1 MTEFITEFVSFCLQ
15 ILFWTVVVQ
24 LVLRFLVRINQI
36 SQAEEDDLVKRVKDI
51 IHQVQVETHNNVHYW
66 FDADDGSF
74 LAQGDTEESVVE
86 QLRQRFPQHIFLLT
100 QKDTIYK
107 VSAPD
112 WTVTPII
119 EIQR

>member
-36 SQAEEDDLVKRVKDI
+36 SQAEQDDLVKRVKDI

-74 LAQGDTEESVVE
+74 LAQGDTEESVIE
-86 QLRQRFPQHIFLLT
+86 QLQQRFPQHIFLLT